1 MITKMIGLN
10 HSAIYQATKCDFA
23 HISCSIFLRY
33 MGFDSLRDWFR
44 YTTLRMSRTWIFD
57 GLNFYMLKESF
68 IFLYTLL

>member
-1 MITKMIGLN
+1 
-10 HSAIYQATKCDFA
+10 
-23 HISCSIFLRY
+23 

-44 YTTLRMSRTWIFD
+44 YTALRMSRSWIFD